1 MYDQMYDQVT
11 KLRRLVRE
19 KDKVKVKLNNM
30 RVIAVSSGKGGVG
43 KTNLVVNLALAL
55 AEHKYKII
63 ILDGDLGLAN
73 VDVAFGVIPD
83 YNIRHLITGQKKIE
97 DILYPVAR
105 GVTIFP
111 GASGISELANLDR
124 GQLENVLVNM
134 GRLENMA
141 DILLIDTGAGL
152 GHTVLNFISASDD
165 VIVVL
170 TPEPPAMTDAY
181 GLIKAIKNM
190 QTKVNV
196 NVVVNMVENELEAQQ
211 TYERLEQA
219 VKRFLGLPINLLGWI
234 YKDPLVNRSVLNQK
248 PVGFTNSRSP
258 AYKCIQGI
266 ASNIMRNYLQT
277 PAVNKGIRGFISSL
291 LRIT

>member
-97 DILYPVAR
+97 DILYPVVR

>member
-1 MYDQMYDQVT
+1 MYDQVT

>member
-124 GQLENVLVNM
+124 GQLENVLVYM